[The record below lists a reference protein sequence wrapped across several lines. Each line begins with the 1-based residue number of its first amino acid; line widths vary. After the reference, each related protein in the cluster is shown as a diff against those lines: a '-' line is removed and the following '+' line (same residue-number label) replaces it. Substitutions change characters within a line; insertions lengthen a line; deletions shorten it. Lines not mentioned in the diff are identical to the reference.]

1 MTAGNWRDNKSTSEK
16 YKCKGYRTIIIL
28 YIFISGSFE
37 IYPNVWCNKGTHTA
51 DDGMINESPD
61 TSKSKTQTADTA
73 RRIPLDSP
81 IVTGSGTLLS
91 QPNPIAERS
100 TNPSVQVN
108 SNEKPWQ
115 NQSWNKYLIAF
126 FW

>member
-37 IYPNVWCNKGTHTA
+37 IYPNAWCNKWTHTA
-51 DDGMINESPD
+51 DDGMINESSD
-61 TSKSKTQTADTA
+61 TSKTQTADTA
-73 RRIPLDSP
+73 RRIPLDSR
-81 IVTGSGTLLS
+81 IVTGSGTLVS
-91 QPNPIAERS
+91 HPNPIAERN

-108 SNEKPWQ
+108 SNE
-115 NQSWNKYLIAF
+115 
-126 FW
+126 